1 MKQYNDI
8 EKKKTYFRS
17 CEIHTSKELW
27 EFVEGCKNQPDLV
40 FRGVNE
46 AKYMLYTSA
55 QVRTNASLEKND
67 YERIISSSI
76 CKVRDNL
83 SLMDLLHKRSHDESD
98 FQILS
103 LLQHYGCGTPIID
116 FSTNIDAALFFA
128 TDRQGKPVQTAD
140 KGDRNIDSYISI
152 YFFNRKDPNHCSLQ
166 EFTAQGANSAIAMD
180 AELKKKHGGQY
191 EGISEEAMESL
202 VRLPYDKLT
211 QELTTGG
218 LFAVEGHAYGQY
230 NYSIGG
236 RNIEYD
242 INNERICA
250 QDGLFLFNGLCDKPY
265 EEAAKDWYSNIQN
278 YCANIH
284 KSLEGEIKEYL
295 ENKGITSKTIYPET
309 CESKTI
315 IREICKLDID
325 ERLKPKQENKGRWK
339 ACLSTLWLFFRY
351 LFKPQGD
358 RSRNKNQEGRCER

>member
-8 EKKKTYFRS
+8 GKKKTFFRS

-27 EFVEGCKNQPDLV
+27 DFVKGCKNQPDLV

-55 QVRTNASLEKND
+55 QVRTNASLGKND

-76 CKVRDNL
+76 YKVRDNL
-83 SLMDLLHKRSHDESD
+83 SLMNLLRKRSHDESD

-128 TDRQGKPVQTAD
+128 TDRHGKPVQTAD
-140 KGDRNIDSYISI
+140 KGDRNIDAYISI
-152 YFFNRKDPNHCSLQ
+152 YFFNRKDPNHCSVQ
-166 EFTAQGANSAIAMD
+166 EFTVQGANQTKASD
-180 AELKKKHGGQY
+180 AELKQKFGGRYQGLSD
-191 EGISEEAMESL
+191 ETKDSF

-211 QELTTGG
+211 WELTTGG
-218 LFAVEGHAYGQY
+218 LFAVEGHACGQY
-230 NYSIGG
+230 KYCIGN

-265 EEAAKDWYSNIQN
+265 EEAAKNWYSNIQN
-278 YCANIH
+278 YCVNIH

-295 ENKGITSKTIYPET
+295 EGKGISSCTIYPET
-309 CESKTI
+309 SESRTI
-315 IREICKLDID
+315 IKEICKLDID
-325 ERLKPKQENKGRWK
+325 ERLKPKQEKG
-339 ACLSTLWLFFRY
+339 
-351 LFKPQGD
+351 GV
-358 RSRNKNQEGRCER
+358 GRHV